1 MNASEVQETVKR
13 DVTSVRA
20 NSAMRVAC
28 AAEIDNEQQRL
39 SIPERRPTQTS
50 CLTARGEDEPARLR
64 TARSKTATCHS
75 LEDNRDGV
83 VGNKQLGG
91 HRQCDGTYTTRI

>member
-1 MNASEVQETVKR
+1 MDASEVQETVKR
-13 DVTSVRA
+13 DVTRVRA
-20 NSAMRVAC
+20 NSAMLAAC

-39 SIPERRPTQTS
+39 SIPERRPTHTS

-64 TARSKTATCHS
+64 TARSKTVTCDS
-75 LEDNRDGV
+75 LEENRDGI

-91 HRQCDGTYTTRI
+91 HRQCVGIYTTRI